1 MDPIPRV
8 LTDRRRRPYDG
19 CMVEKEVTTKKGT
32 VRLVREFEPGFIA
45 DLNMG
50 DGLGI
55 FFHYRYEDA
64 HKTKELLSTLSRS
77 GDQRIACVVHSQDL
91 VGYVTVVPT
100 EQGSKWGLIEEA
112 LGGSGEGLSHPL
124 LMELGSIEI
133 SKPWRSQGLA
143 RLLLEF
149 MFDDP
154 FFENR
159 IVFSRELSWHWDLKA
174 SGLSSY
180 EYRSM
185 LMKLFEGAGFRYC
198 ETDDEEIGYA
208 GENMLMVRIGSA
220 IPAET
225 ALVFHRSVCRS
236 EPRGWG
242 WG

>member
-1 MDPIPRV
+1 MISNMLKRDV
-8 LTDRRRRPYDG
+8 A
-19 CMVEKEVTTKKGT
+19 TKKGM
-32 VRLVREFEPGFIA
+32 VHLVREFDPGFIA
-45 DLNMG
+45 DLRMG
-50 DGLGI
+50 EGLGI

-64 HKTKELLSTLSRS
+64 HKTKELLSTIS
-77 GDQRIACVVHSQDL
+77 GSSDQRIACAVSSGDL

-100 EQGSKWGLIEEA
+100 EEDSRWRSIEEI
-112 LGGSGEGLSHPL
+112 LRRSSEGLHHPF

-143 RLLLEF
+143 HRLLKF

-154 FFENR
+154 YFEDR

-174 SGLSSY
+174 SGLSAY
-180 EYRSM
+180 EYRGM
-185 LMKLFEGAGFRYC
+185 LMRLFEGVGFRYC
-198 ETDDEEIGYA
+198 ETDDEEIKYS

-220 IPAET
+220 VPPET
-225 ALVFHRSVCRS
+225 ALAFHRSVCRS

>member
-1 MDPIPRV
+1 MDQVPPI
-8 LTDRRRRPYDG
+8 LTESCRWHYDG
-19 CMVEKEVTTKKGT
+19 RMVEREITTKKGA
-32 VRLVREFEPGFIA
+32 VRLVREFGAGFIA
-45 DLNMG
+45 ELNMG
-50 DGLGI
+50 EGLGI

-64 HKTKELLSTLSRS
+64 HKTKELLSALSNS
-77 GDQRIACVVHSQDL
+77 ADQRIACAVNSKDL

-100 EQGSKWGLIEEA
+100 EEGSRWRVIEET
-112 LGGSGEGLSHPL
+112 LSGSGEGLRQPL

-154 FFENR
+154 FFDDR

-185 LMKLFEGAGFRYC
+185 LMKLFEGVDFRYC

-220 IPAET
+220 VPAET
-225 ALVFHRSVCRS
+225 KLLFHRSVCRS

>member
-1 MDPIPRV
+1 
-8 LTDRRRRPYDG
+8 
-19 CMVEKEVTTKKGT
+19 MVEREVATKKGT
-32 VRLVREFEPGFIA
+32 VRLVRGFEPGFLA
-45 DLNMG
+45 ELDMG
-50 DGLGI
+50 EGLGI

-64 HKTKELLSTLSRS
+64 HKTKELLSALSLS
-77 GDQRIACVVHSQDL
+77 GDRRIACAVQAEAL

-100 EQGSKWGLIEEA
+100 EDGSRWRTIEEELA
-112 LGGSGEGLSHPL
+112 GSAKELNRPL

-154 FFENR
+154 FFEGR

-174 SGLSSY
+174 SGLNAY

-185 LMKLFEGAGFRYC
+185 LMKLFEGVGFRYC

-208 GENMLMVRIGSA
+208 GENMLMVRIGTEV
-220 IPAET
+220 PAET

>member
-1 MDPIPRV
+1 MMVR
-8 LTDRRRRPYDG
+8 
-19 CMVEKEVTTKKGT
+19 MVEREVATKKGR

-45 DLNMG
+45 DLHMG

-64 HKTKELLSTLSRS
+64 HKTKELLSTLSGS
-77 GDQRIACVVHSQDL
+77 GDQRIACAVCSRDL
-91 VGYVTVVPT
+91 IGYVTVVST
-100 EQGSKWGLIEEA
+100 EPRSRWKVIEEA
-112 LGGSGEGLSHPL
+112 LEGSAEGLRHPL

-143 RLLLEF
+143 RQLLEF

-154 FFENR
+154 FFEDR

-185 LMKLFEGAGFRYC
+185 LMRLFEGVGFRYC

-220 IPAET
+220 VPAET
-225 ALVFHRSVCRS
+225 ALVFHRLVCRS

>member
-1 MDPIPRV
+1 MEER
-8 LTDRRRRPYDG
+8 
-19 CMVEKEVTTKKGT
+19 EVTTKKGT
-32 VRLVREFEPGFIA
+32 VRLVRELEPDFIA
-45 DLNMG
+45 DLHMG
-50 DGLGI
+50 EGLGI

-64 HKTKELLSTLSRS
+64 HKTKELLSELSQ
-77 GDQRIACVVHSQDL
+77 GGNMRIACAVQSGEL

-100 EQGSKWGLIEEA
+100 KEGSRWRSIEDD
-112 LGGSGEGLSHPL
+112 LGGSAEGLQRPL

-149 MFDDP
+149 MFDNP
-154 FFENR
+154 FFEDR

-174 SGLSSY
+174 SGLSAY

-185 LMKLFEGAGFRYC
+185 LMKLFEGVGFRYC

-208 GENMLMVRIGSA
+208 GENMLMVRIGKA
-220 IPAET
+220 VPAET

>member
-1 MDPIPRV
+1 MV
-8 LTDRRRRPYDG
+8 Q
-19 CMVEKEVTTKKGT
+19 MVEREVTTKKGM

-45 DLNMG
+45 DLCMG
-50 DGLGI
+50 EGLGI

-77 GDQRIACVVHSQDL
+77 GDHRIACAVCSRNL
-91 VGYVTVVPT
+91 IGYVTVVST
-100 EQGSKWGLIEEA
+100 EQGSRWRMIEEA
-112 LGGSGEGLSHPL
+112 LGKSAEGLRHPL

-143 RLLLEF
+143 RLLLGF

-154 FFENR
+154 FFEDR
-159 IVFSRELSWHWDLKA
+159 IIFSRELSWHWDLKA

-185 LMKLFEGAGFRYC
+185 LMRLFEGAGFRYC
-198 ETDDEEIGYA
+198 QTDDEEIGYA
-208 GENMLMVRIGSA
+208 GENMLMVRVGSA
-220 IPAET
+220 VPAET
-225 ALVFHRSVCRS
+225 ALVFYRLVCRS